1 MTEKNSG
8 GLISVIMPAYKQ
20 EKTICEDLTDVKNNL
35 ESLGLDF
42 EIIVVADGT
51 MDATYEKAL
60 TIKDPRVKVFGYPGR
75 NRGKGYAL
83 RFGVAKAT
91 GDRVVFLDAGMD
103 IDPSGIAMLLG
114 HMDWYQADA
123 VIGSKRHPV
132 SKVVYPLARR
142 ITSIGYQLLVKIL
155 FGLNVKD
162 TQTGIKIFRRSLLE
176 KVMPRL
182 LVKDYAIDIE
192 ILAVA
197 HHLGFKRIYEAPVSI
212 NHQFASLTQGSMLKA
227 IFRMLKDTMAVF
239 YRLKIMHY
247 YDDGNARKWVFDPEL
262 QMAVNVG

>member
-1 MTEKNSG
+1 MTENASN
-8 GLISVIMPAYKQ
+8 GLVSVVMPAYKQ
-20 EKTICEDLTDVKNNL
+20 ENTICEDIIRVKKIL
-35 ESLGLDF
+35 ESLKLNY
-42 EIIVVADGT
+42 EIVVVADGT
-51 MDATYEKAL
+51 LDATYDRAKTLEE
-60 TIKDPRVKVFGYPGR
+60 PCVRVFGYPGR

-83 RFGVAKAT
+83 RFGAAKAG

-103 IDPSGIAMLLG
+103 IDPSGIAMLLA

-132 SKVVYPLARR
+132 SRVEYPLVRR
-142 ITSIGYQLLVKIL
+142 ITSIGYQLLVKLL

-162 TQTGIKIFRRSLLE
+162 TQTGLKIFRRQLLE

-197 HHLGFKRIYEAPVSI
+197 HHLGYKRIYEAPVSVTH
-212 NHQFASLTQGSMLKA
+212 NFASLTQRSIIRVIFKML
-227 IFRMLKDTMAVF
+227 RDTLAVF
-239 YRLKIMHY
+239 YRLKIRHY
-247 YDDGNARKWVFDPEL
+247 YDDGNERKWVFDPEL

>member
-1 MTEKNSG
+1 MTENTNG
-8 GLISVIMPAYKQ
+8 GLISVVMPAYKQ
-20 EKTICEDLTDVKNNL
+20 EKTICEDLISVKNNL
-35 ESLGLDF
+35 ESLGLNF
-42 EIIVVADGT
+42 EIVVVADGA
-51 MDATYEKAL
+51 MDSTYDQAL
-60 TIKDPRVKVFGYPGR
+60 MVSDPRMKVFGYPGR

-83 RFGVAKAT
+83 RFGAAKAS

-103 IDPSGIAMLLG
+103 INPSGIAMLLA

-132 SKVVYPLARR
+132 SRVEYPLVRR

-162 TQTGIKIFRRSLLE
+162 TQTGIKIFRRELLE

-192 ILAVA
+192 LLAVA
-197 HHLGFKRIYEAPVSI
+197 YHLGFKRIYEAPVSI
-212 NHQFASLTQGSMLKA
+212 NHQFASLTQGSMIRV
-227 IFRMLKDTMAVF
+227 IFRMLKDTLAVF
-239 YRLKIMHY
+239 YRLKIKHY
-247 YDDGNARKWVFDPEL
+247 YDDGNERKWVFDPEL